1 MLSWKYLNKLCL
13 KYNTNS
19 NVIENET
26 YIATKGTNMPT
37 RKTHRLKIS
46 NQPIAKSI
54 AGEDSKG
61 FQ

>member
-1 MLSWKYLNKLCL
+1 MKIIWQQMGPIC
-13 KYNTNS
+13 
-19 NVIENET
+19 
-26 YIATKGTNMPT
+26 PQ